1 MAGRPQR
8 GYGGAMSAHLTAA
21 RPEIGALLRQWRQRR
36 RLSQL
41 DLALEAGVS
50 ARHLSFI
57 ETGRARPSA
66 EMVDRV
72 AEALAVPLRER
83 NTLLLAAGYAPA
95 YPERELGDDAMAP
108 VRAAI
113 DRLLRAHEPYPAL
126 LVDRQWELLAANRAV
141 PLLTAGAAPE
151 LLEPPVNVLRL
162 SLHPRGVAPRI
173 LNLAQWREHL
183 LTRLRRQ
190 AVAAGDPALFA
201 LHEELSGYPIP
212 RSVAAVDHDAGMIA
226 VPLRIA
232 SQAGELSF
240 LSTATHFGT
249 AADPTLAEL
258 AIESFH
264 PADAVTAERL
274 GAALATPS
282 PAAGP
287 AALARRL

>member
-1 MAGRPQR
+1 
-8 GYGGAMSAHLTAA
+8 MSAHLTAA
-21 RPEIGALLRQWRQRR
+21 RPEIGVLLRQWRQRR

-72 AEALAVPLRER
+72 AETLAVPLRER

-95 YPERELGDDAMAP
+95 YPERELDDDAMAP
-108 VRAAI
+108 VRAALEH
-113 DRLLRAHEPYPAL
+113 LLRAHEPYPAL
-126 LVDRQWELLAANRAV
+126 VVDRQWELLSANRAV
-141 PLLTAGAAPE
+141 PLLIAGSAPA

-162 SLHPRGVAPRI
+162 SLHPDGVAPRI
-173 LNLAQWREHL
+173 LNLGQWREHI

-201 LHEELSGYPIP
+201 LHEELSGYPVP
-212 RSVAAVDHDAGMIA
+212 GAAGEVDHDAGMIA

-232 SQAGELSF
+232 TEVGELSF

-249 AADPTLAEL
+249 AAELTLAEL
-258 AIESFH
+258 TIESFH
-264 PADAVTAERL
+264 PADAVTAQRMA
-274 GAALATPS
+274 AALADRPT
-282 PAAGP
+282 
-287 AALARRL
+287 